1 MIHQPLSP
9 DLGSSQNQFVPEIV
23 SPLLCSSGLVRHV
36 LVFFFFKEVISFIG
50 SLDKYHSSVFSAL
63 INYS

>member
-36 LVFFFFKEVISFIG
+36 LVFFFLKKSFL
-50 SLDKYHSSVFSAL
+50 SLAPLTNTTAAFSAL
-63 INYS
+63 